1 MISANEARRISD
13 SSTKRVDDFI
23 ENVIFPTIME
33 KAEEGLYECDYIVG
47 SIPVNRVIPEPTDF
61 EENIVTKLCGLGYLL
76 TYDRI
81 GEEYVPEEERNELH
95 KRYGYR
101 ISWRQL

>member
-1 MISANEARRISD
+1 MISANEARRIAD
-13 SSTKRVDDFI
+13 RSTKRMDEFI
-23 ENVIFPTIME
+23 ENVILPTIME

-61 EENIVTKLCGLGYLL
+61 EEHIATKLCGLGYLL
-76 TYDRI
+76 TYGRI
-81 GEEYVPEEERNELH
+81 GGEYVPEDERRNELY

-101 ISWRQL
+101 ISWS